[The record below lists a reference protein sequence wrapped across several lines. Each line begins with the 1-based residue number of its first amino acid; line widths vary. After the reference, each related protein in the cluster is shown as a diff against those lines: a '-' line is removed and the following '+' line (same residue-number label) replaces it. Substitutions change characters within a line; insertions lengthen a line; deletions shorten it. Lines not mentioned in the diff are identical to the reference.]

1 MSERSIALNRFGLGA
16 RPNDVAVADPRGWL
30 EQQLSRYEPRPAV
43 LQGQPTTATIVADV
57 AYYQEQVRA
66 VKRANRGGQAGGDAL
81 PAPGKTI
88 ASGDDVTAA
97 TASRRDARRDL
108 RVHYNAAVDARMAAA
123 FTTTTPFAER
133 LVHFWSNHFAV
144 SAANATI
151 ASLAGAFEFEAIRP
165 NIMGR
170 FADLLGAAERHPAM
184 LIYLNQA
191 DSIGPNSRFGQRP
204 NVAARKGGL
213 NENLAREIMELH
225 TLGVRTG
232 YTQADVT
239 ELARAMT
246 GWTVPGLGRKAGV
259 REVTGGFGFVADLH
273 EPGTRTIMGKTYP
286 QGGEDQAQAVLADL
300 ARHPATAR
308 HLATKLAAHF
318 AGDTPPPAMVG
329 RLEQVFLKSDGDL
342 KAVYRAIIASPEVWA
357 DQPVKFR
364 SPWEWSVA
372 AMRATA
378 ANAPA
383 PGTGVGLETQL
394 GQEVWKPGQPN
405 GYDDTAATWAGP
417 DALMRRVE
425 TAERIAQRA
434 PEVDSRALAATLF
447 PDAVSPATAEAL
459 RRAESPGQALALLLV
474 APEMM
479 RR

>member
-16 RPNDVAVADPRGWL
+16 RPDDTVPADPRAWL
-30 EQQLSRYEPRPAV
+30 AAQLQRYEPRPAA
-43 LQGQPTTATIVADV
+43 LRDQP
-57 AYYQEQVRA
+57 
-66 VKRANRGGQAGGDAL
+66 
-81 PAPGKTI
+81 
-88 ASGDDVTAA
+88 A
-97 TASRRDARRDL
+97 TASVVKDVADYQETARAVRRANQGGRGADAMTAGQGGNDDVNAATVMRRNARRDL
-108 RVHYNAAVDARMAAA
+108 RLHYVDAVDARMAAA
-123 FTTTTPFAER
+123 FTSATPFAER
-133 LVHFWSNHFAV
+133 LVHFWSNHFAI
-144 SAANATI
+144 SSANATI
-151 ASLAGAFEFEAIRP
+151 AALAGAYEFDAIRP
-165 NIMGR
+165 HIMGK
-170 FADLLGAAERHPAM
+170 FVDLLNAVERHPAM
-184 LIYLNQA
+184 LVYLNQS
-191 DSIGPNSRFGQRP
+191 DSIGPNSAFGKRP
-204 NVAARKGGL
+204 KVAARKAGL

-239 ELARAMT
+239 EFARAMT
-246 GWTVPGLGRKAGV
+246 GWTVPGLGRKIGA
-259 REVTGGFGFVADLH
+259 RDLTGSFGFVAEVH
-273 EPGTRTIMGKTYP
+273 EPGTRTIMGKSYP
-286 QGGEDQAQAVLADL
+286 QSGEDQAQAVLADL

-308 HLATKLAAHF
+308 HLATKLTVHF
-318 AGDTPPPAMVG
+318 AGDTPPPAMVA
-329 RLEQVFLKSDGDL
+329 RLEQAFLKSGGDL
-342 KAVYRAIIASPEVWA
+342 PTVYRAIIASPEAWVA
-357 DQPVKFR
+357 QSVKFR

-383 PGTGVGLETQL
+383 QGTGVGLEAQL

-405 GYDDTAATWAGP
+405 GFDDIAATWAGP

-434 PEVDSRALAATLF
+434 PEVDSRALATTLF